1 MGNSTFCD
9 HCGLPVPGA
18 TFEKSAIAE
27 SDLVPCYCCFGCRFA
42 AELGRTQGPHGVAGN
57 AMFRLALS
65 VFLSLNV
72 MIFTVLLWTQDVYGD
87 AATGT
92 VSALGMWDVARY
104 LCMLFSLPVL
114 YLLGLP
120 VATEAWIAL
129 RRGVLSTD
137 LLLIVGTLAAYL
149 YSIVSTVRGAGA
161 VYFEVGCVVLVLV
174 TLGRWL
180 EAHGKQRTAAVLE
193 SLEKL
198 LPLSVH
204 RREGEQ
210 LVEIP
215 LDDVRVGDRLVV
227 RAGERIPCDGRITAG
242 VASIDAQLLTGESRP
257 QVRETSD
264 MVVGGT
270 LDLDGTL
277 TIEVTAPPRG
287 GTWRRLLDCVREARL
302 QKGRY
307 EQLADRLAAA
317 FLPLVFVVALGA
329 FAFHAWFHGVDQGL
343 LAGLAVVLIACP
355 CALGLATP
363 MAVWSA
369 LGAAAQNQ
377 VLFRNG
383 RALERL
389 AQARVLAFDKTGTLT
404 DGRPSVDRFVSFYP
418 PESEETL
425 SLALSACASSHH
437 DLSRAVQEYC
447 RRQPRTVERSC
458 AVRTLSGRGLEAV
471 FAELSETV
479 FLGSERLMRESGM
492 ALSAYGAATIQS
504 LTSQGLSVVC
514 IGRQGNVSGVFGL
527 RECMRP
533 GVNEML
539 TACRAAKLQV
549 CVLTGDHAVRGQALA
564 AELGVE
570 VRSELLPEDKL
581 AAVGDLRRRFGST
594 VMIGDGINDAPAL
607 TAADVGM
614 ALGCGTDVSR
624 ESAEVCLLGNDLTKV
639 PWAVELARRTV
650 RIVKQ
655 NLFWSLAYNLV
666 GIGLAATGRLNPV
679 WAAAAMMLSG
689 LCVVANSLRLAAA
702 SAGAPVVERS
712 SSPSPTSFESATTVG
727 GVST

>member
-1 MGNSTFCD
+1 
-9 HCGLPVPGA
+9 
-18 TFEKSAIAE
+18 
-27 SDLVPCYCCFGCRFA
+27 
-42 AELGRTQGPHGVAGN
+42 
-57 AMFRLALS
+57 MFRLALS

-72 MIFTVLLWTQDVYGD
+72 MIFTMLLWTQDVYD
-87 AATGT
+87 VAATGT
-92 VSALGMWDVARY
+92 PSALGMWDVARY

-120 VATEAWIAL
+120 VAAEAWIAL

-149 YSIVSTVRGAGA
+149 YSIFSTVRGAGA
-161 VYFEVGCVVLVLV
+161 VYFEVGCAVLVLV
-174 TLGRWL
+174 TLGRWF

-198 LPLSVH
+198 LPSTVH

-210 LVEIP
+210 LAEIP
-215 LDDVRVGDRLVV
+215 LDDVRIGDRLVV
-227 RAGERIPCDGRITAG
+227 RAGERVPCDGRITAG

-257 QVRETSD
+257 QVRETGD
-264 MVVGGT
+264 TVIGGT
-270 LDLDGTL
+270 LDIDGTL

-307 EQLADRLAAA
+307 EQLADRLAAV
-317 FLPLVFVVALGA
+317 FLPLVFVVALAA
-329 FAFHAWFHGVDQGL
+329 FALHAWFHGVDQGL

-404 DGRPSVDRFVSFYP
+404 DGRPSVDRFVDFDQS
-418 PESEETL
+418 ESDETL
-425 SLALSACASSHH
+425 SLALSVCASSHH
-437 DLSRAVQEYC
+437 DLSRAVLEYC
-447 RRQPRTVERSC
+447 RRQLRVVERPC
-458 AVRTLSGRGLEAV
+458 VVRTLPGRGLEAT
-471 FAELSETV
+471 FPEWSETV
-479 FLGSERLMRESGM
+479 LLGSERLMRESGM
-492 ALSAYGAATIQS
+492 VLSEYGEATIQS

-514 IGRQGNVSGVFGL
+514 IGRQGRVVGVFGL
-527 RECMRP
+527 RERLRP
-533 GVNEML
+533 GVVAML
-539 TACRAAKLQV
+539 TACRIADLQV
-549 CVLTGDHAVRGQALA
+549 CVLTGDHRARGEALA
-564 AELGVE
+564 GELGVE

-581 AAVGDLRRRFGST
+581 AAIGDLRRRLGPT
-594 VMIGDGINDAPAL
+594 IMIGDGINDAPAL

-624 ESAEVCLLGNDLTKV
+624 ESAEICLLGDDLTKV
-639 PWAVELARRTV
+639 PWAVDLARRTV

-666 GIGLAATGRLNPV
+666 GIGLAAAGRLNPV

-702 SAGAPVVERS
+702 PAVAAGVDHR
-712 SSPSPTSFESATTVG
+712 PSPPQASYENMPSAG
-727 GVST
+727 GVSP